1 MDTRRTRWSGAAVA
15 AGALGV
21 ALVIP
26 AGQVGAATDDTYQV
40 RNLVSDV
47 PGMAQ
52 VTDPHLV
59 NPWGVSFSGASPL
72 WVSDNEKDVATLYAG
87 GVHGGTQTISSLVVN
102 IPGGAPTGQVANPTT
117 SFVVHGSDGSSAP
130 ARFLFVGES
139 GHLSGWAPNVPPPPP
154 STQAQDAVVTPGA
167 VDKGLALGRDR
178 RRPDAV
184 RG

>member
-26 AGQVGAATDDTYQV
+26 AGQVGAATGDTYQV

-59 NPWGVSFSGASPL
+59 NPWGVSFSGTSPL

-87 GVHGGTQTISSLVVN
+87 GVHGGTQTINPLVVN
-102 IPGGAPTGQVANPTT
+102 IPGGAPTGQVVQPDH
-117 SFVVHGSDGSSAP
+117 VVRR
-130 ARFLFVGES
+130 ARVGR
-139 GHLSGWAPNVPPPPP
+139 LQRA
-154 STQAQDAVVTPGA
+154 GA
-167 VDKGLALGRDR
+167 VPVRRRERPPVRLGPQRAGRLR
-178 RRPDAV
+178 RRP
-184 RG
+184 RRRTPW